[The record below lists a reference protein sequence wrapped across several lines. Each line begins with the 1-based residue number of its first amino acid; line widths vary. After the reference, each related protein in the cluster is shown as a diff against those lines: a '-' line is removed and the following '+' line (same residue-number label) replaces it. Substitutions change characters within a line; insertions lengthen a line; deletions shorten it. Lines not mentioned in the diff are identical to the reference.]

1 MLQTIHEK
9 AKGYQVSP
17 LYCHWILVD
26 RPEGACLAAV
36 WMDREMRGF
45 EQQLAA
51 RNSRGVASG
60 AASPRTEPGMAVS
73 KEAEAEEQLP
83 RRCCLRPVAQRE
95 ECIDSAITLS
105 IVYAETSPWLMTC
118 CRRPEGNMLQAVY
131 AEERCA
137 RACFLELA

>member
-1 MLQTIHEK
+1 MLQTIHKK
-9 AKGYQVSP
+9 AKGYQASP

-26 RPEGACLAAV
+26 RPAGACLAAV

-60 AASPRTEPGMAVS
+60 AASPGTEPGMAVS
-73 KEAEAEEQLP
+73 EEAEAEKQPP

-105 IVYAETSPWLMTC
+105 IVYAKTSPWLMTC
-118 CRRPEGNMLQAVY
+118 RRRTEGNMLQAVY

-137 RACFLELA
+137 EACFLELA